1 MLAIKVKKLMERALR
16 IQNKLQKIKKAGL
29 EMEGNETDDEGE
41 FIDVL

>member
-1 MLAIKVKKLMERALR
+1 MLAIKVKKLMPRALA
-16 IQNKLQKIKKAGL
+16 IQTKLTKIQKAGI